1 MKFQYSKKIFLLTNF
16 SFRSVSLIPHIDDW
30 TNITSTVE
38 ILPFWYVT
46 AVAVTPHMLQ
56 RARIGI
62 GTLSTWSVYIP
73 VQFIFLSQP
82 K

>member
-1 MKFQYSKKIFLLTNF
+1 MKFQYSNKIFLLTYF
-16 SFRSVSLIPHIDDW
+16 SFRSVSLISHIDE

-46 AVAVTPHMLQ
+46 AMAVTPHMLQ
-56 RARIGI
+56 RARISI
-62 GTLSTWSVYIP
+62 GTLSTWSVHIP

>member
-1 MKFQYSKKIFLLTNF
+1 MKFQYSKKIFLLTYF
-16 SFRSVSLIPHIDDW
+16 SFRSVSLIPHIDE

-62 GTLSTWSVYIP
+62 GTLSTWSVYFFKP
-73 VQFIFLSQP
+73 A
-82 K
+82 

>member
-1 MKFQYSKKIFLLTNF
+1 MKFQYSKKIFLLTYF
-16 SFRSVSLIPHIDDW
+16 SFCSVSLIPHIDDW

-73 VQFIFLSQP
+73 VQFIFFKP
-82 K
+82 A

>member
-1 MKFQYSKKIFLLTNF
+1 MKSQYNKKIFLLTYF
-16 SFRSVSLIPHIDDW
+16 SFRSVSLISHIDM

-46 AVAVTPHMLQ
+46 AMVVTPHMLQ
-56 RARIGI
+56 RARMGI
-62 GTLSTWSVYIP
+62 ETLSTWSIYIP
-73 VQFIFLSQP
+73 DQCIFLSQP

>member
-1 MKFQYSKKIFLLTNF
+1 MKFQYSKKIFLLTYF
-16 SFRSVSLIPHIDDW
+16 SFRSVSLIPRIDE

>member
-1 MKFQYSKKIFLLTNF
+1 MKFQYSKKIFLLTYF
-16 SFRSVSLIPHIDDW
+16 SFRSVSLLSHIDE

-38 ILPFWYVT
+38 ILPFWYIT
-46 AVAVTPHMLQ
+46 AMAVTPHMLQ

>member
-1 MKFQYSKKIFLLTNF
+1 MKFQYSKKIFLLTYF
-16 SFRSVSLIPHIDDW
+16 SFRSVSLISHIDE

-46 AVAVTPHMLQ
+46 AMAVTPHMLQ

-73 VQFIFLSQP
+73 VQFIFNFKP
-82 K
+82 A

>member
-1 MKFQYSKKIFLLTNF
+1 MKFQYSKKIFLLTYF
-16 SFRSVSLIPHIDDW
+16 SFRSVSLIPHIDE

-62 GTLSTWSVYIP
+62 GTLSTWSVYTP

>member
-1 MKFQYSKKIFLLTNF
+1 MKFQYSKKIFLLTYF
-16 SFRSVSLIPHIDDW
+16 SFRSVSLISHIDE

-46 AVAVTPHMLQ
+46 AVAVTSHMLQ

-62 GTLSTWSVYIP
+62 GTLSTWSVYTP

>member
-1 MKFQYSKKIFLLTNF
+1 MKFQYSKKIFLLTYF
-16 SFRSVSLIPHIDDW
+16 SFRSVSLIPHIGE

>member
-1 MKFQYSKKIFLLTNF
+1 MKFQYSKKIFLLTYF
-16 SFRSVSLIPHIDDW
+16 SFRSVSLISHIDE
-30 TNITSTVE
+30 TNTTSTVE

-46 AVAVTPHMLQ
+46 AMAVTPHMLQ

-62 GTLSTWSVYIP
+62 RTLSTWSVYIP